1 MKYQLLRTVW
11 LTLAFIT
18 TNVFTQAAIP
28 SGYYNSCEGK
38 KGQELLTALYQ
49 TIGSHTDVSYSGLWS
64 LYKTS
69 DVDSN
74 GKIWDIYS
82 TKRWTYSS
90 EQCGTYSV
98 IGDCYNREHSFP
110 KSWFNDKSPM
120 YSDAFHI
127 YPTDGK
133 VNNQRGNYPYGEC
146 ANGSSI
152 ASSNGVSALGKLG
165 TCTFSG
171 YTGTVFEPDDQ
182 YKGDLARSYFYMI
195 ACYNNQ
201 VSGWTSEM
209 LNGTSYPAFSDWA
222 LNLLLK
228 WHRED
233 PVSEKETNRNEA
245 IYAAQKNRNPFI
257 DYPELVEYIWG
268 NKTTSNWS
276 STLNADPSIAT
287 PVDGSTI
294 DMGTTAIGVTKTYS
308 ITVKG
313 INLDQNVSISLSGQG
328 FSCIPS
334 SSIAAS
340 TANSEAGGAIIV
352 KYNSSTVGSATATLT
367 LTSGDAKSTVTIKA
381 NAIDGLPVN
390 APSDITEDSFTA
402 NWVYIGDAT
411 DGNYSINLYQSG
423 QLLQGYPIA
432 VTATTG
438 KYTITNLTPETT
450 YTYTVSSAS
459 KTSETVTVTTATPIP
474 SIQFLYD
481 GELSFVATQGT
492 PSEVAE
498 IIAEIENISND
509 ITISVASPFQVS
521 TDKSNWSTSI
531 TLDPEEDRFYMRL
544 YGDTP
549 GKYTTDITAN
559 AGSFNYESAEIEGT
573 ITSNEYFL
581 ETFETTD
588 LPSGYCTTLTSYT
601 GTATTWNLLNF
612 GVFAQN
618 AYEGEVAGRGNKKAG
633 GYIATATPLTQG
645 VGTLSFY
652 AESWGS
658 KEVATINVDYSTDNG
673 SSWVTAKSIEISNYD
688 GFSKYDVAINQK
700 GSVMLRIIQP
710 TTAAR
715 YTIDNISATRY
726 GDESAITS
734 PTADYH
740 QWDAFSRDS
749 QLVIQSSFNGKV
761 KAGVYGADGRT
772 YFNGKISQGETTL
785 PLAGGLYIVVINDFS
800 RRVVVK

>member
-1 MKYQLLRTVW
+1 
-11 LTLAFIT
+11 
-18 TNVFTQAAIP
+18 
-28 SGYYNSCEGK
+28 
-38 KGQELLTALYQ
+38 
-49 TIGSHTDVSYSGLWS
+49 
-64 LYKTS
+64 
-69 DVDSN
+69 
-74 GKIWDIYS
+74 
-82 TKRWTYSS
+82 
-90 EQCGTYSV
+90 
-98 IGDCYNREHSFP
+98 
-110 KSWFNDKSPM
+110 
-120 YSDAFHI
+120 
-127 YPTDGK
+127 
-133 VNNQRGNYPYGEC
+133 
-146 ANGSSI
+146 
-152 ASSNGVSALGKLG
+152 
-165 TCTFSG
+165 
-171 YTGTVFEPDDQ
+171 
-182 YKGDLARSYFYMI
+182 
-195 ACYNNQ
+195 
-201 VSGWTSEM
+201 
-209 LNGTSYPAFSDWA
+209 
-222 LNLLLK
+222 
-228 WHRED
+228 
-233 PVSEKETNRNEA
+233 
-245 IYAAQKNRNPFI
+245 
-257 DYPELVEYIWG
+257 
-268 NKTTSNWS
+268 
-276 STLNADPSIAT
+276 
-287 PVDGSTI
+287 
-294 DMGTTAIGVTKTYS
+294 
-308 ITVKG
+308 
-313 INLDQNVSISLSGQG
+313 
-328 FSCIPS
+328 
-334 SSIAAS
+334 
-340 TANSEAGGAIIV
+340 
-352 KYNSSTVGSATATLT
+352 VGSATATLT

-381 NAIDGLPVN
+381 NAINGLPVN

>member
-28 SGYYNSCEGK
+28 SGYYNNCEGK

-110 KSWFNDKSPM
+110 KSWFNGNSPM

-127 YPTDGK
+127 YPTDGI

-146 ANGSSI
+146 ANGTSI

-549 GKYTTDITAN
+549 GKYTTDITAT

-581 ETFETTD
+581 ETFETNE

-601 GTATTWNLLNF
+601 GTATTWNLFNF

-734 PTADYH
+734 PAADYH

-785 PLAGGLYIVVINDFS
+785 QLAGGLYIVVINDFS